1 MSTSWVEKVFPIT
14 TDAVI
19 CSASSCVGNE
29 GAEFK
34 EFLREVQEEVFRYK
48 LTESLEIGN
57 ESRLGLESIYFLAKK
72 LIRHKYPSIHV
83 FVAGLCGETKSEN
96 SFKLFE
102 ILPGGTGIEGENLLV
117 AGSGGVNIVSLLGD
131 IFQSDSTV
139 TVQQAAPQVKRA
151 LTAATKLDHGS
162 GGVGRTTPTCTG
174 LSTYISRS
182 YPALAGNESS
192 VTMKLPYDLNAY
204 N

>member
-1 MSTSWVEKVFPIT
+1 MSTSWVEKVFPVT
-14 TDAVI
+14 SDAVI

-48 LTESLEIGN
+48 VTEYVEIGN
-57 ESRLGLESIYFLAKK
+57 ESRLGLESIFFLAKK

-83 FVAGLCGETKSEN
+83 FVAGLCGDTKSEN

-131 IFQSDSTV
+131 IFLSDSTA

-162 GGVGRTTPTCTG
+162 GGRPVLWT
-174 LSTYISRS
+174 
-182 YPALAGNESS
+182 LARHS
-192 VTMKLPYDLNAY
+192 L
-204 N
+204 